1 VSASTPEAGAAPAE
15 PVAVEAPVAAP
26 VAAAAASGSAPRAS
40 EPEIRERIP
49 SAHPLSTHLRAA
61 AVLVALTILVSGL
74 AYPAFVT
81 VVAEA
86 IDPATAGGSLLY
98 YPNGTVAGSALIAQ
112 NTSAPYL
119 FWERPSLTDYN
130 TTLGTDT
137 PPGPSDPALVNETL
151 SYMAQYGFYTVN
163 ASVPFWLVSP
173 SGSSVDPDLTPEAV
187 LVQIPRVSM
196 NTNLSE
202 ATLLDLVNSQIV
214 NPYVPFVGVAYV
226 NVLELDLA
234 LLPMI
239 GR

>member
-1 VSASTPEAGAAPAE
+1 MSTPASGAGA
-15 PVAVEAPVAAP
+15 
-26 VAAAAASGSAPRAS
+26 SGIPPPRKT
-40 EPEIRERIP
+40 EPEVTGRVP
-49 SAHPLSTHLRAA
+49 SAHSWPTHLRATL
-61 AVLVALTILVSGL
+61 VLIVLSILVTGF
-74 AYPAFVT
+74 AYPVVVT
-81 VVAEA
+81 EIAQVINPYGAN
-86 IDPATAGGSLLY
+86 GSLLY
-98 YPNGTVAGSALIAQ
+98 FPNGTVAGSALVAQ
-112 NTSAPYL
+112 NTDAPYL

-151 SYMAQYGFYTVN
+151 AYMAQYGYYTVN
-163 ASVPFWLVSP
+163 ATVPFWLVSA

-202 ATLLDLVNSQIV
+202 VNLTALVNAHIV
-214 NPYVPFVGVAYV
+214 NPVAPFVGVAYV
-226 NVLELDLA
+226 DVLELDLA

>member
-1 VSASTPEAGAAPAE
+1 MSVSLPPPASVG
-15 PVAVEAPVAAP
+15 VEMA
-26 VAAAAASGSAPRAS
+26 RAS
-40 EPEIRERIP
+40 EPEVSGRVAP
-49 SAHPLSTHLRAA
+49 AHPWSTHVRAT
-61 AVLVALTILVSGL
+61 VLLLVLSIVLTGF
-74 AYPAFVT
+74 AYPAVVT
-81 VVAEA
+81 VVAQE
-86 IDPATAGGSLLY
+86 IDPSAANGSLLY

-130 TTLGTDT
+130 TTLGTST

-151 SYMAQYGFYTVN
+151 SYMAQYGYYTVN
-163 ASVPFWLVSP
+163 ASVPFWLVSA

-187 LVQIPRVSM
+187 LVQIPRVSLH
-196 NTNLSE
+196 TNLSE
-202 ATLLDLVNSQIV
+202 ENLTAFVNAHIV
-214 NPYVPFVGVAYV
+214 NPYVPYVGVAYV